1 VRVERWMTPN
11 PVSLRTTDS
20 LARAIDLMKEKK
32 IRRIPIVS
40 DTGKLVG
47 IVSDR
52 DLKDVSPSRATTL
65 DIWELHYV
73 LDKLKLGDIM
83 TKKPWTVTPDMPIEK
98 AALLMLEKRVEGLP
112 VLDAKGALVGILTEG
127 DIFRALVE
135 LTGVARKKTR
145 IGLLVPDKAGSIREA
160 ADICRAQGER
170 SSRSWDLTRG
180 CRPASASSSC
190 AWIALPPTS
199 CARSWRR
206 NSKTSRSKQIKPL
219 SGVART
225 RGRRTTWSTSASLT
239 SPRRGGFFPR

>member
-1 VRVERWMTPN
+1 MRVERWMTPN

-20 LARAIDLMKEKK
+20 IAKAIDVMKQKK

-40 DTGKLVG
+40 DSGKLVG

-112 VLDAKGALVGILTEG
+112 VLDARGALVGILTEG
-127 DIFRALVE
+127 DIFRALVD

-145 IGLLVPDKAGSIREA
+145 ISLLVPDKPGSIREA
-160 ADICRAQGER
+160 ADICRAEGGTIF
-170 SSRSWDLTRG
+170 SILGSYTRV
-180 CRPASASSSC
+180 PAGKRELVMRVDC
-190 AWIALPPTS
+190 P
-199 CARSWRR
+199 
-206 NSKTSRSKQIKPL
+206 
-219 SGVART
+219 
-225 RGRRTTWSTSASLT
+225 
-239 SPRRGGFFPR
+239 SPDVLRAELAKKFEDVSVETD

>member
-1 VRVERWMTPN
+1 LRVEKWMTVKPI
-11 PVSLRTTDS
+11 SLKATDS
-20 LARAIDLMKEKK
+20 LARAIDVMKEKK

-40 DTGKLVG
+40 DAGKLIG

-112 VLDAKGALVGILTEG
+112 VVDAKGALVGILTEG

-135 LTGVARKKTR
+135 LTGVAKKKTR
-145 IGLLVPDKAGSIREA
+145 ISLLIPDKAGSIREA
-160 ADICRAQGER
+160 ADICRAQGGTIF
-170 SSRSWDLTRG
+170 SILGSYAKV
-180 CRPASASSSC
+180 PAGKRELVMRVDCPSPD
-190 AWIALPPTS
+190 ALRAELAKKFGEVSVETD
-199 CARSWRR
+199 
-206 NSKTSRSKQIKPL
+206 
-219 SGVART
+219 
-225 RGRRTTWSTSASLT
+225 
-239 SPRRGGFFPR
+239 